1 MKRECRKY
9 MIGSAWLYYK
19 IYSGPK
25 ILEYIYLKEIYPI
38 ITKLIE
44 NNAINKFFFIRYQ
57 DPNYHLRL
65 RLKLSESSRLGE
77 VVNELYNVL
86 SCLLNDNIL
95 SGITIDTYKPE
106 FERYGTDL
114 IEYAESIFYEDS
126 VRVSNF
132 LVTNPNTEIMLLES
146 VLTIDAIYNIMGFDI
161 TEKIGHSKMMFK
173 SYFEEMYK
181 SNPYILKLINTKY
194 RNYKSIVI
202 NVLKQPNPNIGEQ
215 LGSNY
220 FSEYFKAIKS
230 YPDFGVTQM
239 SSIIHMHINRLYR
252 TNQRLIECIIYSF
265 LLKSYKSIC
274 KLVDK

>member
-1 MKRECRKY
+1 

-202 NVLKQPNPNIGEQ
+202 NVLKQPNPNICEQ

>member
-1 MKRECRKY
+1 
-9 MIGSAWLYYK
+9 
-19 IYSGPK
+19 
-25 ILEYIYLKEIYPI
+25 
-38 ITKLIE
+38 
-44 NNAINKFFFIRYQ
+44 
-57 DPNYHLRL
+57 
-65 RLKLSESSRLGE
+65 
-77 VVNELYNVL
+77 
-86 SCLLNDNIL
+86 
-95 SGITIDTYKPE
+95 
-106 FERYGTDL
+106 
-114 IEYAESIFYEDS
+114 
-126 VRVSNF
+126 
-132 LVTNPNTEIMLLES
+132 
-146 VLTIDAIYNIMGFDI
+146 MGFDI

-202 NVLKQPNPNIGEQ
+202 NVLKQPNPNICEQ

-220 FSEYFKAIKS
+220 FRAIKS